1 MTVNTDEEI
10 ACFKCGS
17 NEFRLTRTTKGQILA
32 ECSKC
37 GYHHLMEGVS
47 IFWNSDDE
55 EEGTTEKETSETREI
70 DRQKIPKEAKTK
82 SVEELTNEMI
92 EFIEKESLDGI
103 SFYEISRIFW
113 QKKGLD
119 SFMFP
124 DDDPD
129 IELKRLKIENIVKE
143 RLNYQGEI
151 SPKQLKK
158 EKELLDSLKCKIV
171 DEARKD
177 NKKNL
182 TQTDI
187 ELYLLENKKVL
198 PRRLQRMLYSLVN
211 SELKR

>member
-10 ACFKCGS
+10 ACLKCGS

-47 IFWNSDDE
+47 IFWNPE
-55 EEGTTEKETSETREI
+55 EEEATTEKETSETREV
-70 DRQKIPKEAKTK
+70 DRQKIPKEVKTK

-92 EFIEKESLDGI
+92 EFIEKESLDGV

-113 QKKGLD
+113 DKKGLD
-119 SFMFP
+119 FLSS

-129 IELKRLKIENIVKE
+129 IDLKRLKVENSVKE

-187 ELYLLENKKVL
+187 ELYLLENKQVL